1 MTASA
6 LAIVSDQRINGEPVI
21 GYAFDSI
28 GRYGKG
34 GLLRERFIPR
44 VLAAPPDTLLD
55 SDGII
60 DPDAV
65 FTVLMRNEK
74 DGGHGE
80 RPGAVGLIDAAA
92 WDLRLEGLPDRR
104 RDQPVAATPRSRRS
118 CHASGRP
125 EAATAGTMPIISAL
139 PRLLEEPHEAPR
151 RGERLGRQVLVAKR
165 EPGSAFEFQHDR
177 QAVHRIDAE
186 AVGSQRR
193 VGRDHRVGRGKLLAN
208 DRRNRLC
215 ESHRIHGH
223 RSASPG

>member
-1 MTASA
+1 MKILAIHERTVSLASPMRNASVAYDAMTASA

-74 DGGHGE
+74 DGC
-80 RPGAVGLIDAAA
+80 L
-92 WDLRLEGLPDRR
+92 
-104 RDQPVAATPRSRRS
+104 
-118 CHASGRP
+118 
-125 EAATAGTMPIISAL
+125 
-139 PRLLEEPHEAPR
+139 
-151 RGERLGRQVLVAKR
+151 
-165 EPGSAFEFQHDR
+165 GSAC
-177 QAVHRIDAE
+177 QASPPA
-186 AVGSQRR
+186 AVACAG
-193 VGRDHRVGRGKLLAN
+193 
-208 DRRNRLC
+208 
-215 ESHRIHGH
+215 ESCGARGH
-223 RSASPG
+223 RGSV